1 MASMPEQS
9 TDARMISSATSS
21 PLALTCLPL
30 CRHHARGS
38 VEHSTAA
45 AHGRR
50 STSPEIQPPQPDP
63 RKPFRRHRELYPF
76 ASHWCDAAG
85 RRLHY
90 LDEGP
95 ALVGRSE
102 RDGQSSTGAPSTLV
116 LLHGNPTWS
125 FLYRRLI
132 LRLRA
137 HCRCIAP
144 DLPGFGLSP
153 TPPRPLRPAA
163 HAESI
168 AALLDALG
176 LDDYVLV
183 AHDWGGPIGLAAARQ
198 RPRALRG
205 LVLANS
211 FAWPLRGASSWRL
224 RLFSVLAGGPPA
236 VFASRCCN
244 AFLELGLRVAIRR
257 RPLPAAVLDGYRAP
271 FRERE
276 RRSAMH
282 GLARELLG
290 STGFLAA
297 VEQDLARFRDR
308 PVLLCWGGRDP
319 FVGTY
324 ERRRFE
330 AAFPE
335 HQSLLLPEAGH
346 FVPEDTPAAMAEAML
361 AWPGCRW
368 R

>member
-1 MASMPEQS
+1 MH
-9 TDARMISSATSS
+9 D
-21 PLALTCLPL
+21 
-30 CRHHARGS
+30 RG
-38 VEHSTAA
+38 
-45 AHGRR
+45 
-50 STSPEIQPPQPDP
+50 STSPEIHPPQPGLQV
-63 RKPFRRHRELYPF
+63 PFVRHRALYPF

-85 RRLHY
+85 HRLHY

-95 ALVGRSE
+95 ALVGESALDR
-102 RDGQSSTGAPSTLV
+102 QPAIAAHSTLV
-116 LLHGNPTWS
+116 LLHGNPTSS

-132 LRLRA
+132 RRLRA
-137 HCRCIAP
+137 QCRCIAP

-183 AHDWGGPIGLAAARQ
+183 GHDWGGPIGLAAARR
-198 RPRALRG
+198 RPQALRA

-211 FAWPLRGASSWRL
+211 FAWPLRGASAWRL
-224 RLFSVLAGGPPA
+224 RLFSVLAGSPPA
-236 VFASRCCN
+236 VLASRCCN

-276 RRSAMH
+276 RRTAMH
-282 GLARELLG
+282 ELARELLG
-290 STGFLAA
+290 STGFLAC
-297 VEQDLARFRDR
+297 VEQDLVRFRNR

-319 FVGTY
+319 FVGAN

-330 AAFPE
+330 AAFPD
-335 HQSLLLPEAGH
+335 HDSLLLPEAGH
-346 FVPEDTPAAMAEAML
+346 FVPEDAPAAMAKAML
-361 AWPGCRW
+361 AWPACR
-368 R
+368 RS